1 MTGHFVKVS
10 KSIAALVLVALFVS
24 SVLVATSRAQ
34 TINEYAIPT
43 ASSVPWNLAVDTS
56 GNVWF
61 TESSGN
67 KIGKLLTGVITEYA
81 IPTASSSP
89 KGIAVDSSGNIWFAE
104 DAANKIGKINQTG
117 VFSEYIIPTSGS
129 EPQDLVADTS
139 GNIWFT
145 EKVGNKIGKLTIS
158 TGAITEYNVP
168 TANSRPYGITVD
180 SSGNLWFTEQQGNK
194 IGKMTPGGSFTEYLV
209 PSSGAGPVG
218 IVVDGSG
225 NIWFC
230 EIAGNRIGKMTS
242 TGTFTEFTVPTANSY
257 PAYIALD
264 SSGNLWFTEQ
274 QGNRIGEMTPTGVFT
289 EYAVPTTGILGGITI
304 DRLGVI
310 WFVERGA
317 NRIGSI
323 SFPDFKISSTPT
335 SLTVAQASSIT
346 SIITIRSL
354 AAFSSSVILSSS
366 WVGGVTPAEV
376 TVDFNSTSLTPPVGG
391 SKNATLTLTTTS
403 STPTGSYTLRVTGT
417 SGALS
422 HYVDIAVAVSA
433 AAFDFTVNVSPAS
446 QTVNQGQSCTYGVTV
461 SLTSGTGQPVDL
473 SIAGLPTDTAYTFNP
488 ASGTPTYAS
497 TLTVETSSAT
507 PTGTFTLTITG
518 SGGGI
523 SRSKTV
529 TLKVNP
535 AATPTVTP
543 TPTPTPTPSP
553 TPPPG
558 GCLVATA
565 TYGSELSPEVQFLRG
580 FRDGQVLSTF
590 AGSEFMKAFNAWYY
604 SFSPSVASFIASNP
618 TVKAAMKILL
628 YPLVGILHLSASAY
642 AVFNFNPELA
652 VCIAGL
658 VASGL
663 IGVVYFSP
671 FALVILGILRRTRRL
686 SLSVRNVV
694 PLAYIWVACAGFL
707 TLSILTLSPVAM
719 MASSAIFALA
729 TIGLTSLS
737 TALKILQRFP

>member
-1 MTGHFVKVS
+1 MTGHFVKVC
-10 KSIAALVLVALFVS
+10 KSMASLVLVGLFVF

-34 TINEYAIPT
+34 TINEYVIPT
-43 ASSVPWNLAVDTS
+43 ANSVPWNLAVDTS

-67 KIGKLLTGVITEYA
+67 KIGKLVTGVITEYA

-89 KGIAVDSSGNIWFAE
+89 KGITVDSSGDIWFAE
-104 DAANKIGKINQTG
+104 EAANKIGKMTQTG
-117 VFSEYIIPTSGS
+117 VFSEYVIPTSGS

-145 EKVGNKIGKLTIS
+145 EKVGNKIGRLAIS

-180 SSGNLWFTEQQGNK
+180 PSGNLWFTEQQGNK
-194 IGKMTPGGSFTEYLV
+194 IGKMTPEGSFTEHVV
-209 PSSGAGPVG
+209 PSSGAQPVG
-218 IVVDGSG
+218 IAVDGSG

-230 EIAGNRIGKMTS
+230 EISGNRIGKMTP

-304 DRLGVI
+304 DHLGVI

-323 SFPDFKISSTPT
+323 SFPDFNISSTPI

-366 WVGGVTPAEV
+366 WVGGVTPAGV

-403 STPTGSYTLRVTGT
+403 STPIGSYTLRVTGT

-422 HYVDIAVAVSA
+422 HYVDIAVTVSA
-433 AAFDFTVNVSPAS
+433 AAFDFTVDASPTP
-446 QTVNQGQSCTYGVTV
+446 QIVNQGQSVTYGVTV
-461 SLTSGTGQPVDL
+461 SLTSGTGQTVDL
-473 SIAGLPTDTAYTFNP
+473 SIAGLPADTTYTFSP

-497 TLTVETSSAT
+497 TLTVQTSSTT

-518 SGGGI
+518 SGGGVA
-523 SRSKTV
+523 RSKTV
-529 TLKVNP
+529 TLQVNP
-535 AATPTVTP
+535 AATP
-543 TPTPTPTPSP
+543 TPTPTPTTTTTTTSP
-553 TPPPG
+553 PPPG
-558 GCLVATA
+558 GCLIATA
-565 TYGSELSPEVQFLRG
+565 TYESELSPEVQFLRG
-580 FRDGQVLSTF
+580 FRDMQVLSTF
-590 AGSEFMKAFNAWYY
+590 SGSEFMKAFNAWYY
-604 SFSPSVASFIASNP
+604 SFSPGVASFIADNP
-618 TVKAAMKILL
+618 TVRAAMKILL

-671 FALVILGILRRTRRL
+671 LALAILAVLRRTRRL
-686 SLSVRNVV
+686 NLSMRNVV
-694 PLAYIWVACAGFL
+694 PLVYLWAASIGFL
-707 TLSILTLSPVAM
+707 VLSILTMSPVVM
-719 MASSAIFALA
+719 MASSVLFVLA
-729 TIGLTSLS
+729 TMALTSLS